1 MHSASAWHILGIR
14 RNQLIYMRNVPRQSR
29 SKQTVQYILDAA
41 AYILAERGLEGFTT
55 NHIAERAGVN
65 IASLY
70 QYFPNK
76 TAILDALQARHVG
89 KPAQIDTET
98 WKRLLELPLAELLV
112 ELVDAALAEH
122 AENPALHRTLLMRL
136 PRGMRDAE
144 PSGRNEML
152 SAMLLT
158 KAREARR
165 PEMMVFTARHAL
177 LGAID
182 EAVCG
187 HPDWLRDP
195 DFRDELVRLV
205 LRYLELRPNGRGGKA
220 TGLKRLAKD
229 ASPSRPHR

>member
-1 MHSASAWHILGIR
+1 MLKA
-14 RNQLIYMRNVPRQSR
+14 PKQSR
-29 SKQTVQYILDAA
+29 SRLTVQYILDAA
-41 AYILAERGLEGFTT
+41 AYILAEQGLEGFTT
-55 NHIAERAGVN
+55 NRIAERAGVN

-76 TAILDALQARHVG
+76 AAILDALQERHVG
-89 KPAQIDTET
+89 KPAQIDAEA
-98 WKRLLELPLAELLV
+98 WKRLLELPLPELLV

-136 PRGMRDAE
+136 PRGSRDAG

-152 SAMLLT
+152 SALLLT

-182 EAVCG
+182 EAVCT
-187 HPDWLRDP
+187 HPEWLQDP
-195 DFRDELVRLV
+195 DFREELVRLV
-205 LRYLELRPNGRGGKA
+205 SSYLEPGARSGVVVI
-220 TGLKRLAKD
+220 
-229 ASPSRPHR
+229 PSTS

>member
-1 MHSASAWHILGIR
+1 MLVTGPNR
-14 RNQLIYMRNVPRQSR
+14 LIQMRKIPKQSR
-29 SKQTVQYILDAA
+29 SKQTVEFILDAA
-41 AYILAERGLEGFTT
+41 AYILAERGLDGFTT

-76 TAILDALQARHVG
+76 AAILDALQARHVG
-89 KPAQIDTET
+89 KPSQMDAAS
-98 WKRLLELPLAELLV
+98 WKRLLELPLRELLV

-144 PSGRNEML
+144 TPSRNEML
-152 SAMLLT
+152 LAMLTT
-158 KAREARR
+158 KARDARR

-177 LGAID
+177 LAAID
-182 EAVCG
+182 EAVCA

-195 DFRDELVRLV
+195 DFRDELVWL
-205 LRYLELRPNGRGGKA
+205 LSRYLEPLPGKRDRSARQSSVRG
-220 TGLKRLAKD
+220 
-229 ASPSRPHR
+229 